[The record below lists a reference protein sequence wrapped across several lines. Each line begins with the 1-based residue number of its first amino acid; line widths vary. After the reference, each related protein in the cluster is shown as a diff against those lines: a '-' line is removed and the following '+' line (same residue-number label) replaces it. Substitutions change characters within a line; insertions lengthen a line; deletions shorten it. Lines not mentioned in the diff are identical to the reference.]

1 MRFWHGNAT
10 IFAFCCRITIRIQAK
25 IPQVTVLSLPVQ
37 QSPDFEE
44 PDVLNTPKSLA
55 PTTHE
60 EETEGRQV
68 ASRRL
73 FPDRRSG
80 RSLQGVRRERE
91 EAWPRHPAPTSQV
104 NEYENISPTPSTD
117 L

>member
-1 MRFWHGNAT
+1 MPALREYLKKV
-10 IFAFCCRITIRIQAK
+10 I
-25 IPQVTVLSLPVQ
+25 VLSFPVQ

-80 RSLQGVRRERE
+80 RSLQGVRRERRGEGE

>member
-1 MRFWHGNAT
+1 LVKTTPGISLKKF
-10 IFAFCCRITIRIQAK
+10 
-25 IPQVTVLSLPVQ
+25 TVYFFVQ

-44 PDVLNTPKSLA
+44 PDVLNTPKSLTPA
-55 PTTHE
+55 QE

-73 FPDRRSG
+73 FPDPRRSEAGRRSG
-80 RSLQGVRRERE
+80 RSLQGLRKERRVEEE

>member
-1 MRFWHGNAT
+1 M
-10 IFAFCCRITIRIQAK
+10 
-25 IPQVTVLSLPVQ
+25 Q

-60 EETEGRQV
+60 EEIEGRQV

-80 RSLQGVRRERE
+80 RSLQGVRRGERRREGE

-117 L
+117 LWDIYRVRLFEAWL